1 MHRFACAL
9 LICFAAC
16 GESAPAAVPATDDF
30 VPTAFT
36 VEVTGHGRP
45 VILIP
50 GLGCPGSVWRETVA
64 HLDGYQTHVLTLA
77 GFAGNPRID
86 GPLAKETREQLA
98 HYIRAHDLHAPVIV
112 GHSMGGMIAYW
123 LAESDPDLVGP
134 TIIVD
139 SGAALGSDPS
149 ARKSEGAN
157 VRDMWKNA
165 SDEQY
170 AGQVRGIF
178 GSMAVHR
185 DRLAKYLDEIQKS
198 DRAAIGDAVYELYTT
213 DVRGDL
219 SHIRTP
225 VLVVLADGSSQETFK
240 KDASTVPNHTVV
252 VVPNTGHFVMID
264 DPEHFNAA
272 IDHFLIAHVS
282 PMGIASR

>member
-1 MHRFACAL
+1 MHRLGLAAL
-9 LICFAAC
+9 VAFAAC
-16 GESAPAAVPATDDF
+16 DKSAPAAMPATDDF

-45 VILIP
+45 IILIP
-50 GLGCPGSVWRETVA
+50 GLGCPGSVWKDTVA
-64 HLDGYQTHVLTLA
+64 HLDGYQAHVLTLA
-77 GFAGNPRID
+77 GFAGNPRIE

-98 HYIRAHDLHAPVIV
+98 HYIRLHDLHAPVVV

-134 TIIVD
+134 TVIVD
-139 SGAALGSDPS
+139 SGAALGSDPDT
-149 ARKSEGAN
+149 RKSEGAN
-157 VRDMWKNA
+157 VRAMWKNA

-170 AGQVRGIF
+170 AQQVHGIF

-198 DRAAIGDAVYELYTT
+198 DRAAIGDAIYELYTT
-213 DVRGDL
+213 DVRDDL
-219 SHIRTP
+219 THIRTP
-225 VLVVLADGSSQETFK
+225 VLALLADGSSQDLFR
-240 KDASTVPNHTVV
+240 KDAAVVPNHAVV

-264 DPEHFNAA
+264 DPAHFNEAL
-272 IDHFLIAHVS
+272 DHFLMMHPS
-282 PMGIASR
+282 NFGIASL